1 MEGFTIT
8 KMLDLPAQKVWAIA
22 SDFTK
27 FPGPAISVQV
37 EEKGSPELNGVGT
50 VRTIIIGRVQ
60 VRERLE
66 SVNPPKPFTYRILS
80 GAPMKDY
87 LATVKISSRGNS
99 TEIRWD
105 AQFTPKFPGTGWI
118 VGKVTK
124 NTINRFIDEI
134 EAGAR

>member
-87 LATVKISSRGNS
+87 LGTVKISSRVNRPKLVGMLNS
-99 TEIRWD
+99 HRNFREPD
-105 AQFTPKFPGTGWI
+105 GLLEKLPKI
-118 VGKVTK
+118 QSIALLTK
-124 NTINRFIDEI
+124 
-134 EAGAR
+134 